1 MPYFLISFSF
11 YPYIGW
17 LNHPTS
23 KQRTPSERKR
33 QSNFHASFL
42 HFFHALFSKFRHGTL
57 KWWVAPTPSLPT
69 FSNPSLPYE
78 VLGRLYLTM
87 AKNASSRGSMNPLYE
102 GDKEESTVFNLN
114 HQLMAPALANWQLSN
129 SYPST
134 SWDFRDASTIDL
146 EGRHRKALAFKYS
159 SYRAHKDPKCLGKQ
173 VVRLSDRE
181 KGKSAQSPLSAFLV
195 PLDLPRRVLP
205 QGSNLLQCTNSS
217 LLDRMR
223 PL

>member
-1 MPYFLISFSF
+1 M
-11 YPYIGW
+11 
-17 LNHPTS
+17 
-23 KQRTPSERKR
+23 RRR
-33 QSNFHASFL
+33 D
-42 HFFHALFSKFRHGTL
+42 GTL

-78 VLGRLYLTM
+78 VLGRLYPTM

-114 HQLMAPALANWQLSN
+114 HQLMAPALGNWQLSN

-173 VVRLSDRE
+173 VVRLSTKKIGR
-181 KGKSAQSPLSAFLV
+181 KGKARSPLFL
-195 PLDLPRRVLP
+195 P
-205 QGSNLLQCTNSS
+205 SS
-217 LLDRMR
+217 FPWTFPAECFLRARTCCNAPTPHCWTEWYLYRINFVD
-223 PL
+223 